1 MALAFS
7 TTLRNA
13 RADALTTAVG
23 SAGKFAIYDG
33 ARPASGGTATTKLA
47 EFTFSANIAA
57 AAASGGVLTFN
68 LPPNA
73 TGLAA
78 GTATWARITTSGGTF
93 VVDLSVGSDITLNT
107 TTVSVGL
114 TVQFTSGTI
123 TEGNA

>member
-7 TTLRNA
+7 TALRNA
-13 RADALTTAVG
+13 RANAITTEAG
-23 SAGKFAIYDG
+23 SACKLAIYDG
-33 ARPASGGTATTKLA
+33 ARPATGGTATNKLA
-47 EFTFSANIAA
+47 EFTFAANLA
-57 AAASGGVLTFN
+57 AAASGGVLTLN
-68 LPPNA
+68 VPPNA

>member
-13 RADALTTAVG
+13 RADAITTAAG
-23 SAGKFAIYDG
+23 SACKFAIYDG
-33 ARPASGGTATTKLA
+33 ARPASGGAATTKLA
-47 EFTFSANIAA
+47 EFTFAANLA
-57 AAASGGVLTFN
+57 AAASNGVLTFN

-78 GTATWARITTSGGTF
+78 GTATWGRITTSGGTF
-93 VVDLSVGSDITLNT
+93 VIDLSAGSDFTLNT
-107 TTVSVGL
+107 TTVSIGL
-114 TVQFTSGTI
+114 TVQLTSGSI

>member
-1 MALAFS
+1 MSLAFS
-7 TTLRNA
+7 TALRNA
-13 RADALTTAVG
+13 RANAITTEAG
-23 SAGKFAIYDG
+23 SACKLAIYDG
-33 ARPASGGTATTKLA
+33 ARPATGGTATNKLA
-47 EFTFSANIAA
+47 EFTFSANIAS
-57 AAASGGVLTFN
+57 AASAGVLTLN
-68 LPPNA
+68 VPPSA
-73 TGLAA
+73 IGLMA

>member
-7 TTLRNA
+7 TPLRNA
-13 RADALTTAVG
+13 RADAITSQAG
-23 SAGKFAIYDG
+23 SACKLAIYDG
-33 ARPASGGTATTKLA
+33 ARPASGGTATNKLA
-47 EFTFSANIAA
+47 EFTFSASLA
-57 AAASGGVLTFN
+57 AAASGGVLTLN
-68 LPPNA
+68 VPPNA
-73 TGLAA
+73 TGLLS

-93 VVDLSVGSDITLNT
+93 VVDLSIGSDITLNT

>member
-7 TTLRNA
+7 TALRNA
-13 RADALTTAVG
+13 RADAITSQAG
-23 SAGKFAIYDG
+23 SACKLAIYDG
-33 ARPASGGTATTKLA
+33 TRPASGDAATTKLA
-47 EFTFSANIAA
+47 EFTFSDNLAA
-57 AAASGGVLTFN
+57 AAANGVLTLN
-68 LPPNA
+68 VPPNA

>member
-7 TTLRNA
+7 TALRNA
-13 RADALTTAVG
+13 RADAITTAVG
-23 SAGKFAIYDG
+23 SAGKLAIYDG
-33 ARPASGGTATTKLA
+33 SRPASGGTATTKLA
-47 EFTFSANIAA
+47 EFTFSASLA
-57 AAASGGVLTFN
+57 AAASAGVLTLN

-93 VVDLSVGSDITLNT
+93 VIDLSVGSDITLNT

-114 TVQFTSGTI
+114 TVQLTSGTI